1 MEKQTWLCATGL
13 SKKGKASLK
22 KFLRQNFKPVYKGQ
36 LLTPDIISAYEYEV
50 EFNWCD
56 HWKTGERFWY
66 GSFEIPAYQTKSGHP
81 EVFRAENC
89 ELVFEE
95 FDIED

>member
-1 MEKQTWLCATGL
+1 MEKQTYLCATGL

-22 KFLRQNFKPVYKGQ
+22 KFLRQNWRRPKGLPLSNEAI
-36 LLTPDIISAYEYEV
+36 LLWEEEV
-50 EFNWCD
+50 KFDWCD

-81 EVFRAENC
+81 EVFSAEDC

-95 FDIED
+95 FEIED

>member
-22 KFLRQNFKPVYKGQ
+22 KFLRQNWRRPKGLPLDYEAV
-36 LLTPDIISAYEYEV
+36 LLWEEEV
-50 EFNWCD
+50 KFDWCD
-56 HWKTGERFWY
+56 HWKTGERSWY
-66 GSFEIPAYQTKSGHP
+66 GSFEMPAYQTNSGHP
-81 EVFRAENC
+81 EVFTAEGC